1 MAGKVLATAAD
12 ALHTVAQA
20 THDSNDP
27 RYMYPSKFAT
37 QSQDVPGKEHLMNT
51 QPDFGKDSYVGAN
64 KLVGKV
70 ALITGGDSGIGRAV
84 AWAYAKEG
92 ADIAIQYHPSEQQD
106 AQEISDLITQL
117 GRKTLLLPAD
127 FLDQTTHTKIVDDTV
142 ATFGK
147 LDILVCNAA
156 FQGKSVQDF
165 AAEGDET
172 KAFTYERVNKTF
184 QVNIISMFM
193 TVKRAVQI
201 MKPGSSI
208 ICTASTNAYSP
219 MDIVL
224 DYAATK
230 AAIVAFVQGLS
241 KQVITR
247 GIRINTVAPGPV
259 LTPIQ
264 EGSFPPTMSS
274 TIGSETPYGRAG
286 QPVECAGAFV
296 FFADNKASSYTT
308 GMVLGVTGGMLL
320 A

>member
-1 MAGKVLATAAD
+1 MSSILASAAD
-12 ALHTVAQA
+12 AVNSISQA
-20 THDSNDP
+20 THDSKNDP
-27 RYMYPSKFAT
+27 RYMYPSKFAGQT
-37 QSQDVPGKEHLMNT
+37 QDIPGKEHLMNNK
-51 QPDFGKDSYVGAN
+51 PDFGQTSYVGAN
-64 KLVGKV
+64 RLVDKV

-92 ADIAIQYHPSEQQD
+92 ADIAIQYHPSEQED
-106 AQEISDLITQL
+106 AQEISDLITKL
-117 GRKTLLLPAD
+117 GRTVLLLPAD
-127 FLDQTTHTKIVDDTV
+127 FLDQITHTKIVDDTV
-142 ATFGK
+142 DKYGK

-156 FQGKSVQDF
+156 FQGKSVDDF
-165 AAEGDET
+165 GSEGDET
-172 KAFTYERVNKTF
+172 KAFTYDRVNKTF

-208 ICTASTNAYSP
+208 ICTSSTNAYSP
-219 MDIVL
+219 MDVVL

-241 KQVITR
+241 RQVINR
-247 GIRINTVAPGPV
+247 GIRVNSMAPGPIW
-259 LTPIQ
+259 TPIQ

-274 TIGSETPYGRAG
+274 TIGSSTPYGRPG

-308 GMVLGVTGGMLL
+308 GMVLGATGGMLL